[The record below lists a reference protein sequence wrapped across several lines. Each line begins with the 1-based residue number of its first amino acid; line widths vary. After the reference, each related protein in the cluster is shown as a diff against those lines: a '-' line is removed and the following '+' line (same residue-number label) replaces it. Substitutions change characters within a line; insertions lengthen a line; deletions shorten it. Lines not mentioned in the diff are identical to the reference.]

1 MSLHKDEV
9 LDRLAR
15 RGNVAQF
22 VAFRPDRGGL
32 PRQSFARIAGHEPNE
47 LFLDPREAIDALLA
61 SSGEGKVN
69 VRSYLPD
76 EPRSREFVY
85 GLETAHAAIGTLYR
99 LTAEGL
105 HTIVNETIDVSDGGV
120 SGVVQGETLE
130 FAPDDTPRCVE
141 KPGVASLSF
150 NLGMQILR
158 TVYGFTPELEARGGE
173 RTEFSIHPRA
183 RGWHRGHT
191 LLWEHEAGVDP
202 MPAASSRWPNKFS
215 RLIGD
220 KAFGLLM
227 ADRMGVPVPRTLV
240 IPRRLAPFG
249 FGRKTGSAEVWT
261 RTCPVEPHP
270 GLYTTV
276 KGWTDPFALFQVE
289 DPNDHVLASVLRQD
303 AVAAG
308 HSGAAIVDAGG
319 QLTIEGR
326 RGEGDKL
333 MLGLQRPEPLPGHV
347 ADEVRAVHQ
356 RLSAALGPVRLEWV
370 HDGVRTWVIQLNLGA
385 TASTGSTLVPG
396 DAETWIRF
404 PVERGLARLRDTL
417 KSLPTGAGIV
427 LVGEVGLTSHI
438 ADVVRK
444 AGAPARLSLRN

>member
-1 MSLHKDEV
+1 MPLHKDEV
-9 LDRLAR
+9 LDGLAR
-15 RGNVAQF
+15 RGNVSQF
-22 VAFRPDRGGL
+22 VAFRPDGSNL
-32 PRQSFARIAGHEPNE
+32 PRQSFARIVGHEPNE
-47 LFLDPREAIDALLA
+47 LFLDPREAIEALLA

-69 VRSYLPD
+69 VRSFLPD

-85 GLETAHAAIGTLYR
+85 GLATAQAAIGALHR
-99 LTAEGL
+99 LTVEGL

-120 SGVVQGETLE
+120 SGVVQGETIE

-141 KPGVASLSF
+141 KPGVASLPFSH
-150 NLGMQILR
+150 GIQILR
-158 TVYGFTPELEARGGE
+158 TVYGFTPELQARDGE

-191 LLWEHEAGVDP
+191 LLWEHEVGVDP
-202 MPAASSRWPNKFS
+202 APAASSRWPNKFS

-240 IPRRLAPFG
+240 IPRRVAPFA
-249 FGRKTGSAEVWT
+249 FGRETGSTEIWT
-261 RTCPVEPHP
+261 RTCPIEPHP

-276 KGWTDPFALFQVE
+276 KGWTDPFALLQIE
-289 DPNDHVLASVLRQD
+289 DPSDRVLASVLRQD

-308 HSGAAIVDAGG
+308 HSGAAIVGAEG

-333 MLGLQRPEPLPGHV
+333 MLGLQKPEQLPGHV
-347 ADEVRAVHQ
+347 ADDVRAVHQ

-370 HDGVRTWVIQLNLGA
+370 HDGTRVWVVQLNSWSDRQYRFDARARRRQDLG
-385 TASTGSTLVPG
+385 
-396 DAETWIRF
+396 
-404 PVERGLARLRDTL
+404 PVSRRAR
-417 KSLPTGAGIV
+417 
-427 LVGEVGLTSHI
+427 
-438 ADVVRK
+438 
-444 AGAPARLSLRN
+444 ARAFA